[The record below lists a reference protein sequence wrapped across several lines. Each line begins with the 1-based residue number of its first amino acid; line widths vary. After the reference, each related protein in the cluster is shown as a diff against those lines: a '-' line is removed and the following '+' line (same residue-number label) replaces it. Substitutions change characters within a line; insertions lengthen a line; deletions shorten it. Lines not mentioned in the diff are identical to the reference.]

1 MTHKSYLMKFFETKK
16 AWNNMKNIT
25 DMKFYS
31 TEVALKVGIIP
42 AVIHTHICF
51 WIKKNKANDRH
62 FINGKYWT
70 YNSASGFAKYFPEL
84 TERQI
89 KYALQKLLD
98 AKLIEKGRF
107 NKTGYDKTN
116 WYTIPNFQDD
126 APLTP
131 PNSEDKIVPSLDKN
145 EPSSDNFVLPIPDIK
160 QQSNTQSV
168 KKENIKKK
176 ESLELPLGG
185 METSPEAE
193 EKSKTKSE
201 LDEQAAKIYEL
212 YPRKAARPDAIKAIK
227 KALKVE
233 GYTDLYAKTQKYA
246 TAVKESQKEMLYI
259 PYPAT
264 WFNRE
269 EYNDDWSGLYQTSPR
284 GRRPRA
290 GINEQHYDR
299 TPYINPDDPDDIP
312 F

>member
-1 MTHKSYLMKFFETKK
+1 MDYD
-16 AWNNMKNIT
+16 T
-25 DMKFYS
+25 DLGFYS
-31 TEVALKVGIIP
+31 RRVAVKVGL
-42 AVIHTHICF
+42 AASVIYAHICY
-51 WIKKNKANDRH
+51 WIRKNKANEKH
-62 FINGKYWT
+62 FYNGKYWT
-70 YNSASGFAKYFPEL
+70 YNSMKAFASYFPEL
-84 TERQI
+84 TEKQVRT
-89 KYALQKLLD
+89 ALE
-98 AKLIEKGRF
+98 KLIQANLIESENF
-107 NKTGYDKTN
+107 NKTGYDRTL
-116 WYTIPNFQDD
+116 WYSLKEENEDCQIDMPKNELPFAQKGTPIPNINQI
-126 APLTP
+126 
-131 PNSEDKIVPSLDKN
+131 DK
-145 EPSSDNFVLPIPDIK
+145 
-160 QQSNTQSV
+160 QSV

-185 METSPEAE
+185 LETNAKTQ
-193 EKSKTKSE
+193 EKPQAKSE

-233 GYTDLYAKTQKYA
+233 GYTDLYAKTSKYA
-246 TAVKESQKEMLYI
+246 TAVKESQKELSYI

-284 GRRPRA
+284 NRRPRA
-290 GINEQHYDR
+290 DLNDQHYDR